1 MDAERFEKQIRFIL
15 EIDKEKEIFRQ
26 THISGGKRRE
36 NDAEHAWHMAIMVWL
51 LSEYSNKKIDICK
64 TILMVLTHDL
74 VEVYAGDTYAYDTE
88 LAATQKE
95 REAKAAEKLF
105 GILPADQGEKLK
117 NIWEEFEKY
126 ETPEACFAHTM
137 DNFQP
142 MLLND
147 SNDGGDWT
155 AHGVKRAQVEKRNE
169 KTASGSEEIWEYM
182 RSVIDRNVEKGS
194 LKSE

>member
-1 MDAERFEKQIRFIL
+1 MDTKRFEKQIKFIL
-15 EIDKEKEIFRQ
+15 EADKEKEIYRQ

-36 NDAEHAWHMAIMVWL
+36 NDAEHAWHMALMVWL
-51 LSEYSNKKIDICK
+51 LSEYSNTEIDICK
-64 TILMVLTHDL
+64 TMLMALTHDL
-74 VEVYAGDTYAYDTE
+74 VEVYAGDTYAYDKE

-105 GILPADQGEKLK
+105 GILPADQGKKLK
-117 NIWEEFEKY
+117 SIWEEFEEY
-126 ETPEACFAHTM
+126 ETPEARFAHTM

-147 SNDGGDWT
+147 SNGGGDWIE
-155 AHGVKRAQVEKRNE
+155 HGVARCQVEKRNE
-169 KTASGSEEIWEYM
+169 KTASGSEKIWEYM
-182 RSVIDRNVEKGS
+182 KSVIDRNVKKGS

>member
-1 MDAERFEKQIRFIL
+1 MDAERFEKQLKFIL

-36 NDAEHAWHMAIMVWL
+36 NDAEHAWHMALMVWL
-51 LSEYSNKKIDICK
+51 LSEYSNKEIDICR
-64 TILMVLTHDL
+64 TMLMVLTHDL
-74 VEVYAGDTYAYDTE
+74 VEVYAGDTYAYDKK

-95 REAKAAEKLF
+95 RETKAAEKLF
-105 GILPADQGEKLK
+105 GILPADQGEKLRAL
-117 NIWEEFEKY
+117 WEEFEQY
-126 ETPEACFAHTM
+126 ETAEARFAHTM

-147 SNDGGDWT
+147 SNGGGDWVE
-155 AHGVKRAQVEKRNE
+155 HGVKRTQVEKRNE

-182 RSVIDRNVEKGS
+182 RSIIDRNVKKGS

>member
-64 TILMVLTHDL
+64 TMLMVLTHDL

>member
-1 MDAERFEKQIRFIL
+1 MDAERFEKQLKFIL

-36 NDAEHAWHMAIMVWL
+36 NDAEHAWHMALMVWL
-51 LSEYSNKKIDICK
+51 LSEYSNKEIDICR
-64 TILMVLTHDL
+64 TMLMVLAHDL
-74 VEVYAGDTYAYDTE
+74 VEVYAGDTYAYDKE
-88 LAATQKE
+88 RAVTQKE
-95 REAKAAEKLF
+95 RETKAAEKLF
-105 GILPADQGEKLK
+105 GILPADQGEKLRAL
-117 NIWEEFEKY
+117 WEEFEQY
-126 ETPEACFAHTM
+126 ETAEARFAHTM

-147 SNDGGDWT
+147 SNGGGDWIE
-155 AHGVKRAQVEKRNE
+155 HGVKRTQVEKRNE

-182 RSVIDRNVEKGS
+182 RSIIDRNVEKGS